1 MTSGYD
7 RRRIRLMHTSDL
19 HIGTDIY
26 PDEALQGFEAMLEL
40 SRSTAS
46 DAVLIAGDLFDHHR
60 VPKRIVDQVMGD
72 LGDLELPVVILPGN
86 HDAVLKDDIN
96 IGNLP
101 ANVSLITRPEGQS
114 VTLEQI
120 GLTIWGRPVFNH
132 VPSFSP
138 LEGMPDR
145 PSGGWFVAMAHGLFM
160 EEVDPMRSS
169 PITPEEV
176 AAATCHY
183 LALGHVHVYRDVSK
197 KGIPAHYS
205 GAPSGS
211 QTKTVAVVD
220 LDPADGVS
228 VLPLEIK

>member
-1 MTSGYD
+1 MTSGHD

-26 PDEALQGFEAMLEL
+26 PEEALQGFESMLEL

-46 DAVLIAGDLFDHHR
+46 DVVLIAGDLFDHHR
-60 VPKRIVDQVMGD
+60 VSDQAIDRVMASLGD
-72 LGDLELPVVILPGN
+72 LGLPVVILPGN
-86 HDAVLKDDIN
+86 HDSVLKDNVDV
-96 IGNLP
+96 GSLP
-101 ANVSLITRPEGQS
+101 ANVSLITRPEGES
-114 VTLEQI
+114 VTIDQI

-138 LEGMPDR
+138 LKGMPDR
-145 PSGGWFVAMAHGLFM
+145 PTKGWFVAMAHGLFM

-197 KGIPAHYS
+197 NGIPAHYC

-211 QTKTVAVVD
+211 QAKTVAVVD
-220 LDPADGVS
+220 LDPSEGVS
-228 VLPLEIK
+228 VRPLEIS